1 MTKTMSIRL
10 KPDTTVM
17 LKMWPHAAGLLVVA
31 GMMAFFAPEPAFETD
46 RGVYER
52 MGHEWLVPGCNDFHC
67 FRPLVSWVLGPLPG
81 PPAVIWKA
89 YAVVAQVG
97 AGLAMA
103 YWVMRWGVS
112 GSTAR
117 MVAWLTA
124 LGSGACY
131 TLFDPYTSDPLMH
144 LLAPMLMLLIDRGRV
159 VSATATSVVGV
170 MAKEFA
176 AAPIIVGA
184 AYRALRGQWRDAS
197 RLALG
202 GVVVVSVWAGWQLF
216 ARTILAYTTGP
227 TYSADLTTGSFV
239 VFWLL
244 TLSPSLVATL
254 MAMVLGG
261 LWLLW
266 PAGLLWGPRE
276 LRQLTFASVPAILI
290 FNALQQPDRALWN
303 FAFILMPAVALV
315 LDRVPPVMG
324 WMFVAAQAVLNARFG
339 AQLLQAPPARFSF
352 AIAAI
357 LAIAILVRAR
367 AATPAPAAA

>member
-1 MTKTMSIRL
+1 MTQSMR
-10 KPDTTVM
+10 
-17 LKMWPHAAGLLVVA
+17 KMWPHVAGLLVVA
-31 GMMAFFAPEPAFETD
+31 GIMAFFAPEPAYETD

-52 MGHEWLVPGCNDFHC
+52 MGREWLVPGCNDFHC
-67 FRPLVSWVLGPLPG
+67 FRPLVSWVLGRLPG
-81 PPAVIWKA
+81 PPIVIWKA
-89 YAVVAQVG
+89 YAVLAQVG

-103 YWVMRWGVS
+103 SWVMRWGVS

-144 LLAPMLMLLIDRGRV
+144 LLAPVLMLLIDRGRV
-159 VSATATSVVGV
+159 VSATAISVVGV

-176 AAPIIVGA
+176 AVPIIVGA
-184 AYRALRGQWRDAS
+184 AYRAVRDQRRVAI
-197 RLALG
+197 RLALA
-202 GVVVVSVWAGWQLF
+202 GVVVVSVWGGWQLF
-216 ARTILAYTTGP
+216 ARNILAYTTGP
-227 TYSADLTTGSFV
+227 TYSADVTTGGFL

-266 PAGLLWGPRE
+266 AIGLLWGPRE
-276 LRQLTFASVPAILI
+276 LRQLTFVSVPAILV

-303 FAFILMPAVALV
+303 FAFVLMPAVAIV

-357 LAIAILVRAR
+357 LAVAILVRAR
-367 AATPAPAAA
+367 GETPAPSAA

>member
-1 MTKTMSIRL
+1 MTRTM
-10 KPDTTVM
+10 P
-17 LKMWPHAAGLLVVA
+17 KMWPHVAGLLVVA
-31 GMMAFFAPEPAFETD
+31 GTMAFVAPQPPFETD

-67 FRPLVSWVLGPLPG
+67 FRPLVSWVLGRLPG
-81 PPAVIWKA
+81 PPIVIWKA
-89 YAVVAQVG
+89 YSVLAQVG

-144 LLAPMLMLLIDRGRV
+144 LLAPVLMLLIDRGRV
-159 VSATATSVVGV
+159 VSATAISVAGI

-176 AAPIIVGA
+176 AVPIIVGA

-197 RLALG
+197 RLALAG
-202 GVVVVSVWAGWQLF
+202 LVVVSAWAGWQLF
-216 ARTILAYTTGP
+216 ARNILAYTTGP
-227 TYSADLTTGSFV
+227 TYSADLTTGSFL

-266 PAGLLWGPRE
+266 PVGLLWGPRE

-303 FAFILMPAVALV
+303 FAFVLMPAVAIV

-324 WMFVAAQAVLNARFG
+324 WLFVAAQAVLNARFG
-339 AQLLQAPPARFSF
+339 AQLLQLPPARISF

-357 LAIAILVRAR
+357 LAVAILVRAR
-367 AATPAPAAA
+367 GGAPAPSAA

>member
-1 MTKTMSIRL
+1 MMKT
-10 KPDTTVM
+10 
-17 LKMWPHAAGLLVVA
+17 MWPHVAALLVVA
-31 GMMAFFAPEPAFETD
+31 GAMAWLAPEPAYETD

-67 FRPLVSWVLGPLPG
+67 FRPLVSWVLGRLPG
-81 PPAVIWKA
+81 PPIVIWKA
-89 YAVVAQVG
+89 YAVFAQVG
-97 AGLAMA
+97 AGIAMA

-112 GSTAR
+112 ASTAR

-131 TLFDPYTSDPLMH
+131 TLFDPFTPDPLMH
-144 LLAPMLMLLIDRGRV
+144 LLAPVLMLLIDRGSV
-159 VSATATSVVGV
+159 LSATALSVAGV

-176 AAPIIVGA
+176 AVPIIVGA
-184 AYRALRGQWRDAS
+184 AYRAVRDQWHDAS

-202 GVVVVSVWAGWQLF
+202 SVVVLSVWSGWQLF
-216 ARTILAYTTGP
+216 ARNVLGYTTGP
-227 TYSADLTTGSFV
+227 TYSADLTTGGFL

-244 TLSPSLVATL
+244 TLSPSLVAVL

-261 LWLLW
+261 LWLHW
-266 PAGLLWGPRE
+266 PAGLLWGPRA

-303 FAFILMPAVALV
+303 FAFVLMPAVALV

-339 AQLLQAPPARFSF
+339 AQLVQAPPARFSF
-352 AIAAI
+352 AVAAI
-357 LAIAILVRAR
+357 LAVAILLRAR
-367 AATPAPAAA
+367 GVTPAPSVA

>member
-1 MTKTMSIRL
+1 MTKTML
-10 KPDTTVM
+10 Q
-17 LKMWPHAAGLLVVA
+17 MWPHAAGLLVVA
-31 GMMAFFAPEPAFETD
+31 GVMAFFAPQAAYETD

-52 MGHEWLVPGCNDFHC
+52 MGHEWPVPGCHDIHC
-67 FRPLVSWVLGPLPG
+67 FRPLVSWVLGRLPG
-81 PPAVIWKA
+81 PPIVIWKA
-89 YAVVAQVG
+89 YAVIAQVG

-103 YWVMRWGVS
+103 HWVMRWGVS
-112 GSTAR
+112 PSTAR

-144 LLAPMLMLLIDRGRV
+144 LLAPVLMLLIDRGRAV
-159 VSATATSVVGV
+159 PATALSVAGI

-176 AAPIIVGA
+176 AVPIIVGA
-184 AYRALRGQWRDAS
+184 AYRALRDQWRDAS

-202 GVVVVSVWAGWQLF
+202 GVVVVLVWAGWQLF
-216 ARTILAYTTGP
+216 ARNILGYTTGSS
-227 TYSADLTTGSFV
+227 YSADLTTGSFL

-244 TLSPSLVATL
+244 TLSPSLVATV

-266 PAGLLWGPRE
+266 PVGLLWGPRE
-276 LRQLTFASVPAILI
+276 LRQLTFASAPAILI

-303 FAFILMPAVALV
+303 FAFVLMPAVAIV
-315 LDRVPPVMG
+315 LDRVPPVLG

-339 AQLLQAPPARFSF
+339 AQLLQLPPARISLT
-352 AIAAI
+352 IAAI
-357 LAIAILVRAR
+357 LAAVIIVRGR
-367 AATPAPAAA
+367 GEMPAASAA